1 MLNSFQEQL
10 LKTGLVSKKQ
20 VNKAQHEKRVKKQV
34 KKAKKGQPEQQESK
48 ESSIAR
54 EERLAYEAH
63 NKELN
68 RQRNE
73 ERKRRENAAQIR
85 QLVLKNKLTLE
96 ARDDDEPY
104 HFVVKK
110 RIKKMFVPSKIGDQL
125 TSGHM
130 AIVNLDGKFELVP
143 GNVARQIAQRD
154 RKCLVVYHEE
164 ATDVE
169 SVMDAP

>member
-1 MLNSFQEQL
+1 MVNSFQEQL
-10 LKTGLVSKKQ
+10 LKAGLVSKKQ
-20 VNKAQHEKRVKKQV
+20 INKVQHEKRVKKKV
-34 KKAKKGQPEQQESK
+34 KKGKKGQQEKQEPK

-73 ERKRRENAAQIR
+73 ERKRRENIAQIR
-85 QLVLKNKLTLE
+85 QLVLKNRLTLE

-110 RIKKMFVPSKIGDQL
+110 RIKKMFVPSKIGDQI
-125 TSGHM
+125 TNGQM

-143 GNVARQIAQRD
+143 GDVARQIAQRD
-154 RKCLVVYHEE
+154 RKCLLVYHEG
-164 ATDVE
+164 ATVAE
-169 SVMDAP
+169 SVMDVP

>member
-1 MLNSFQEQL
+1 M
-10 LKTGLVSKKQ
+10 SKKQ
-20 VNKAQHEKRVKKQV
+20 VNKAQHEKRVKKQG
-34 KKAKKGQPEQQESK
+34 KKGQKGKKGQLDKQESK

-63 NKELN
+63 NRELN

-85 QLVLKNKLTLE
+85 QLVLKNRLTLE

-110 RIKKMFVPSKIGDQL
+110 RIKKMFVPSKIGDQI
-125 TSGHM
+125 TNGHM
-130 AIVNLDGKFELVP
+130 AIVNLDGRFELIP

-154 RKCLVVYHEE
+154 RKCLVVFHEE
-164 ATDVE
+164 ATNE
-169 SVMDAP
+169 EKTTNGE

>member
-34 KKAKKGQPEQQESK
+34 KKGKKGQQEKQEPK

-54 EERLAYEAH
+54 EERLAFEAH
-63 NKELN
+63 NRELN

-73 ERKRRENAAQIR
+73 ERKRRESVAQVR

-125 TSGHM
+125 TNGQM
-130 AIVNLDGKFELVP
+130 AIVNLDGRFELVP
-143 GNVARQIAQRD
+143 GDVARQIAQRD
-154 RKCLVVYHEE
+154 RKCLVVFHEGETE
-164 ATDVE
+164 AE
-169 SVMDAP
+169 SVIDVP